1 MPKRIFEQS
10 PVTLNGFDVACDI
23 ESAELMIGRR
33 SAVDVTG
40 LCDTYEQFL
49 IPNIRKW
56 GCRLNYFINFD
67 TSSTSSSSG
76 GIYVALK
83 SVFDS
88 TASSGVTFVVRAT
101 TAIRSTSNPEWSGY
115 VGIDGDFAVHAGAVG
130 EASKGSV
137 TLKGLGTLSF
147 YTSST

>member
-10 PVTLNGFDVACDI
+10 PITLNSFDVACDI

-33 SAVDVTG
+33 PAVDVTG
-40 LCDTYEQFL
+40 VCDTWDQNL
-49 IPNIRKW
+49 IPNLRRW
-56 GCRLNYFINFD
+56 QCRLNYFINFD
-67 TSSTSSSSG
+67 SSSTSSSSG

-88 TASSGVTFVVRAT
+88 TASSGVPLVIRMSTGVRGPT
-101 TAIRSTSNPEWSGY
+101 NPEWSGY
-115 VGIDGDFAVHAGAVG
+115 VGIDGDFAIHAGAMA
-130 EASKGSV
+130 EAEKGSV

-147 YTSST
+147 YTSSS